1 VCATSRGS
9 SPATPRPQGCPKSED
24 RRSPHVLRHTFCTH
38 LADAD
43 VPIDVIRQLAGHAD
57 IRTTTTIYTHVCDDR
72 LEDAIAGAG
81 KRRRGLG
88 RLAA

>member
-1 VCATSRGS
+1 LSVRDVARIVARHAESAGL
-9 SPATPRPQGCPKSED
+9 PED

-57 IRTTTTIYTHVCDDR
+57 IRTTTIYTHIHDNP
-72 LEDAIAGAG
+72 LEDAIEVAG